1 VAYDAQ
7 GTILTWNGVTL
18 GEVVSIDLGFG
29 SAASSDYIPLDG
41 TGRVKKFVPGDV
53 DPGAVSVVLRSSVAM
68 SRTNIGLTA
77 TLQLNGPDITASWS
91 VAMFNDPKWRASVN
105 ALQEWSVTFKVGE

>member
-1 VAYDAQ
+1 MAYDAQ
-7 GTILTWNGVTL
+7 GTIITWNGVAL
-18 GEVVSIDLGFG
+18 GEVVAIDLGFG
-29 SAASSDYIPLDG
+29 SAASSDYTPLAG
-41 TGRVKKFVPGDV
+41 TGRVKKFVPGDI
-53 DPGAVSVVLRSSVAM
+53 DLGAVSVVLRSSVAM

-105 ALQEWSVTFKVGE
+105 ALQEWSVNFKVRA

>member
-7 GTILTWNGVTL
+7 GTILRWNGVAL
-18 GEVVSIDLGFG
+18 GELVSIDLGFG
-29 SAASSDYIPLDG
+29 SAASSDYSPLAG
-41 TGRVKKFVPGDV
+41 TSRLKKFVPGDI

-68 SRTNIGLTA
+68 SSSNVGLTA
-77 TLQLNGPDITASWS
+77 TLSINGPDITASWS

-105 ALQEWSVTFKVGE
+105 ALQEWSVNFKVRN